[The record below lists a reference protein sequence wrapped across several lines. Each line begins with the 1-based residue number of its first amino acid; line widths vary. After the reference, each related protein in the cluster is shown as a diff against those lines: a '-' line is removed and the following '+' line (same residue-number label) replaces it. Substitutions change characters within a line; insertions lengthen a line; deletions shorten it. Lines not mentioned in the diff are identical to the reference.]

1 MTVTGAAHTGGG
13 AQQSAPPALPQ
24 DVVITDV
31 TLRDGGYLNGHSWT
45 PAQRRE
51 VVSAVAAAGVK
62 RIEVGYVDGAGPVEV
77 RRSGIATEAIR
88 ELAERTDDVHVV
100 VMARTT
106 DRAPDLAAVGA
117 AGVRTVRLPTSVN
130 TVTALRDVVARAT
143 DAGLHTVVNLIR
155 TSSETL
161 ASLLRAGSEAVSMGA
176 DALCVADSNGS
187 LLPTSVGRIVRSLC
201 AELPVPIGIHTHD
214 NLGLAFANALAGLA
228 AGATHVDASCRGI
241 GKGGGNL
248 ELERLLAYLQGLGR
262 RDLQVAA
269 LEPVGTTVDKE
280 LGIKR
285 DQATAAQI
293 AALGDLDYEQAL
305 GLQGL
310 SEAASWARSLSG
322 STKRRADTIWA
333 LQRAHFPFGD

>member
-1 MTVTGAAHTGGG
+1 M
-13 AQQSAPPALPQ
+13 
-24 DVVITDV
+24 ITDV

-62 RIEVGYVDGAGPVEV
+62 RIEVGYVDGAGPLEA
-77 RRSGIATEAIR
+77 RRSGITTEAIR

-106 DRAPDLAAVGA
+106 DRDRALDFAAVGA
-117 AGVRTVRLPTSVN
+117 AGVCTVRLPTSVS

-143 DAGLHTVVNLIR
+143 DAGLHAVVNLIR

-161 ASLLRAGSEAVSMGA
+161 ASLVRAGSEAVSMGA

-187 LLPTSVGRIVRSLC
+187 LLPTSIGRIVRSLC

-305 GLQGL
+305 GLHGL

-322 STKRRADTIWA
+322 STNRRADTIWA